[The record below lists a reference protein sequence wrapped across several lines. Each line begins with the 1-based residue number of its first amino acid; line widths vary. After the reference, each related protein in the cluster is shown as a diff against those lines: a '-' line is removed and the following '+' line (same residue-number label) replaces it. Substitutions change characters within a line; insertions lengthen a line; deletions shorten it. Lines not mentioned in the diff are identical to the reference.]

1 MRVNHKKYYDDAKL
15 ERAAHLIREAKLTI
29 AEICKELHT
38 SVPTLIRNMNR
49 YFNISEDEG
58 ETDWRK
64 IYKAKRSITK
74 KKRKRTRI
82 VWECAACGGESKT
95 EVEQCSRCGSYC
107 INKRELRNKLTSGEL
122 RSANMI
128 GRRKRKKK
136 Q

>member
-1 MRVNHKKYYDDAKL
+1 MKINHKKYYDDAML
-15 ERAAHLIREAKLTI
+15 EKAACLIRKAEFTI

-38 SVPTLIRNMNR
+38 SVPTLTRNMDR

-64 IYKAKRSITK
+64 IYKVKRSITK

-82 VWECAACGGESKT
+82 VWECAMCGGESKT
-95 EVEQCSRCGSYC
+95 EIKQCIRCGSYC
-107 INKRELRNKLTSGEL
+107 INRRELRNKLTSGEL
-122 RSANMI
+122 RSANI
-128 GRRKRKKK
+128 QGRRKKK